1 MPATDA
7 PVWLIH
13 NARLITPDRELPH
26 GWILVREGRISAI
39 GEGTPPDHDRMSAI
53 DADGAYVGPG
63 FIDTHIHGGGG
74 YEVMDSDFETLPN
87 LARVLVSHGVTAF
100 MPTTYTAEHDVTMRA
115 LENAA
120 HHVGSVDG
128 GATILRAHMEGPYL
142 NPDRKGA
149 HREELIRLPTQVEVE
164 AYLGTGVVGQMVVA
178 PELPENGWL
187 MDRLVREGITIAA
200 GHSDASYEQM
210 VAAVGRGASVVT
222 HVYNGMGG
230 FHHRDPGTVG
240 GALTLDGLRCEIIAD
255 KAHVSPAAIELAW
268 RAKGSKGLILI
279 TDANMSA
286 GMEEGTYVRHGREV
300 TVANGV
306 ARLPDGTIAGS
317 ASFLDRDFRNLLEI
331 THAPVHQAWRTASIN
346 PARSIGIADRKGS
359 LEVGKDADII
369 LIDDQGT
376 VTKTFVEGRLV
387 HR

>member
-1 MPATDA
+1 MSATNA
-7 PVWLIH
+7 PSWVIH
-13 NARLITPDRELPH
+13 NGRLVTPDGEVPH
-26 GWILVREGRISAI
+26 GWVFVRDGRIAAI
-39 GEGTPPDHDRMSAI
+39 GHGTPPSHDGVGAV
-53 DADGAYVGPG
+53 DADGACVGPG

-74 YEVMDSDFETLPN
+74 YEVMDPDPETLPN

-100 MPTTYTAEHDVTMRA
+100 MPTTYTADHNVTMRA
-115 LENAA
+115 LKNAA
-120 HHVGSVDG
+120 DHEGSVDG

-142 NPDRKGA
+142 NPRRKGA
-149 HREELIRLPTQVEVE
+149 HREELLRTPTSREVE
-164 AYLGTGVVGQMVVA
+164 DYLGTGVVGQMALA

-187 MDRLVREGITIAA
+187 MDLLVSEGVTIAV

-222 HVYNGMGG
+222 HTYNGMRGL
-230 FHHRDPGTVG
+230 HHRDPGTLG
-240 GALTLDGLRCEIIAD
+240 GALTLDALRCEIIAD
-255 KAHVSPAAIELAW
+255 KAHVSPAAIDLLW
-268 RAKGSKGLILI
+268 RAKGPRRVILI

-331 THAPVHQAWRTASIN
+331 TNAPIHQVWRAASIN

-369 LIDDQGT
+369 FVDDHAT

-387 HR
+387 HG